1 MSTISG
7 ISNSGNWAMMQGM
20 RQPPDG
26 KKIAE
31 ELFSKLDSSGQGYID
46 KSTLQSA
53 LGQNSSSSNVDE
65 LFAKLDTN
73 SDGKVTKDEFTSTL
87 DDLASQM
94 KRPGSG
100 NGMPPPPPQNDAG
113 FTKEEL
119 TTQLNGGNST
129 DGKRTELLTKV
140 IENFDKA
147 DTNKDGKV
155 SFQEAMALEQSSST
169 ASSTDSTGS
178 TADAKIMRQL
188 MQLMQ
193 TYGLSGSSEKASLFS
208 ATA

>member
-7 ISNSGNWAMMQGM
+7 IGNSGNWAMMQGM

-26 KKIAE
+26 KKVAE

-53 LGQNSSSSNVDE
+53 LGQNSTSSNVDE

-73 SDGKVTKDEFTSTL
+73 SDGKVTKDEFASTL
-87 DDLASQM
+87 DSLASQM
-94 KRPGSG
+94 KQAGK
-100 NGMPPPPPQNDAG
+100 GMPPPPPMNDAG

-119 TTQLNGGNST
+119 TSQLNDVSAT
-129 DGKRTELLTKV
+129 DSKQSEFLNKV

-147 DTNKDGKV
+147 DINKDGKV
-155 SFQEAMALEQSSST
+155 SAQEAMALDQSGST
-169 ASSTDSTGS
+169 ASSTDSSSS
-178 TADAKIMRQL
+178 TTEAKIMQQL
-188 MQLMQ
+188 MQLIQ
-193 TYGLSGSSEKASLFS
+193 AYGLNADSDKSSQFS
-208 ATA
+208 VTA